1 VRPDYL
7 RSVVAPLS
15 DPKVGGA
22 TCLYASLEES
32 TFTQRL
38 QSIGMLSDF
47 YPGILVA
54 KQLDGVKFALGQTI
68 VTTRSRIAGFGGYKA
83 IENRPGDDLLVG
95 RMIAEQGFEVA
106 LLPYIV
112 ETVPDFQSTK
122 ELLHK
127 RLRWMTVMRHM
138 RPWGHLGLIFTH
150 GLAWSLLAILVWP
163 TATVAMAYLGSYAIL
178 RMAMTWLVGIWGMKQ
193 RGVWKKMP
201 LIILWDATAFGIW
214 VGTFGRKSIR
224 WRNVDYQIQ
233 KGMLVPM
240 APNAAQK
247 ISS

>member
-1 VRPDYL
+1 
-7 RSVVAPLS
+7 
-15 DPKVGGA
+15 
-22 TCLYASLEES
+22 
-32 TFTQRL
+32 
-38 QSIGMLSDF
+38 
-47 YPGILVA
+47 
-54 KQLDGVKFALGQTI
+54 
-68 VTTRSRIAGFGGYKA
+68 
-83 IENRPGDDLLVG
+83 
-95 RMIAEQGFEVA
+95 
-106 LLPYIV
+106 
-112 ETVPDFQSTK
+112 
-122 ELLHK
+122 
-127 RLRWMTVMRHM
+127 M